1 MDSLG
6 AVELRNAIAGKFG
19 ISVPATLA
27 FDYPTLALLADFVA
41 ATMLPAAAAPSA
53 VLLEDRS
60 SFLTATVD
68 ELAIAA
74 QIAAVIAGV
83 LGASVAPDQPLMEVL
98 LPILTLIS

>member
-1 MDSLG
+1 M
-6 AVELRNAIAGKFG
+6 ELRNAIAGRFG

-41 ATMLPAAAAPSA
+41 AAMLPAGAAPPAVLPEDWSSLLTAAVDESA
-53 VLLEDRS
+53 V
-60 SFLTATVD
+60 
-68 ELAIAA
+68 AA

-98 LPILTLIS
+98 LPILTQIC